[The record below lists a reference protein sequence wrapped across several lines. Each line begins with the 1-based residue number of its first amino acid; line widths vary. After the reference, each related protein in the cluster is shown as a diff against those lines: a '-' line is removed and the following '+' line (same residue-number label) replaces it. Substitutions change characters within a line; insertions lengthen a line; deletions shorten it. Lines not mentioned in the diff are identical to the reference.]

1 MSNEAFALSPI
12 SARAASPT
20 DADFEAI
27 REAFLET
34 ARGRWFLDEYT
45 KRNRNADTAMVLE
58 AVARIENSLA
68 AQKEEQ
74 QRQAASEQA
83 LQDAL
88 PSEPPA
94 NEPPSN
100 ELPEA
105 MAAVKVI
112 VAAARESAAQAL
124 AGPMFDEALAPAR
137 KCARVI
143 REIAWGLR
151 ESGADG
157 RICFLLES
165 QVDAINAACDHAA
178 TAGVRDDVL
187 RAFDQAASDIDA
199 LSPSTAEPQAEAQH
213 IATVDIAEPTP
224 LPETGLAA
232 APADISSD
240 QQMDSLDAE
249 LFEAPVAVVEDS
261 LPVIEAEAPAE
272 EDQPI
277 EIAAIAVEPI
287 EAAEPEIAQL
297 EMVQLETVPEIAPE
311 PVVEIAPEMAVI
323 ETAAVATATFETE
336 TVATTQAS
344 LGASLIASGIVAK
357 PASPRI
363 DLLAPIRRMSQAE
376 KVAFF
381 S

>member
-1 MSNEAFALSPI
+1 VLFLSRIFMSNEAFALSPI

-74 QRQAASEQA
+74 QRQAAAEQA
-83 LQDAL
+83 LREATL
-88 PSEPPA
+88 NEPPA
-94 NEPPSN
+94 IEPATS

-105 MAAVKVI
+105 MAAVRAI
-112 VAAARESAAQAL
+112 VAAARESAVQAL
-124 AGPMFDEALAPAR
+124 AGPVFEDALAPAR

-157 RICFLLES
+157 RICFLLET

-178 TAGVRDDVL
+178 TVGVRDDIL

-199 LSPSTAEPQAEAQH
+199 LSPSAAESQAAIESV
-213 IATVDIAEPTP
+213 ATVDALDLTP
-224 LPETGLAA
+224 SDA
-232 APADISSD
+232 SSER
-240 QQMDSLDAE
+240 QMDSLDTE
-249 LFEAPVAVVEDS
+249 LFEAPAAVLENSFPAVE
-261 LPVIEAEAPAE
+261 PEAAAE
-272 EDQPI
+272 EDRPV
-277 EIAAIAVEPI
+277 EMAASAVAPI
-287 EAAEPEIAQL
+287 EAA
-297 EMVQLETVPEIAPE
+297 
-311 PVVEIAPEMAVI
+311 APEMAQRETLQLEAAPEIASEPIVEMAPQMVVI
-323 ETAAVATATFETE
+323 ETAAVATTTFEIDN
-336 TVATTQAS
+336 VATAQAS

-357 PASPRI
+357 PAPRI

>member
-1 MSNEAFALSPI
+1 MANEAFALSPI

-45 KRNRNADTAMVLE
+45 RRNRNADTAMVLE
-58 AVARIENSLA
+58 AVARIESSLA

-74 QRQAASEQA
+74 QRQALSEQA
-83 LQDAL
+83 AREAQA
-88 PSEPPA
+88 SEPPA
-94 NEPPSN
+94 V
-100 ELPEA
+100 ELPSSELPAA
-105 MAAVKVI
+105 MAAVKAI
-112 VAAARESAAQAL
+112 VAAARESAVQAL
-124 AGPMFDEALAPAR
+124 AAPVFEEAIAPAR

-178 TAGVRDDVL
+178 AVGMRDDVL
-187 RAFDQAASDIDA
+187 RAFDQAAGEIEA
-199 LSPSTAEPQAEAQH
+199 LSPSAAEPLAEA
-213 IATVDIAEPTP
+213 ASFVAADLAEPGP
-224 LPETGLAA
+224 LPEADIAA
-232 APADISSD
+232 APADASSD
-240 QQMDSLDAE
+240 QQIASLDAE
-249 LFEAPVAVVEDS
+249 LFEAPVAVVEDALS
-261 LPVIEAEAPAE
+261 AVEWETLAEGAEPVATT
-272 EDQPI
+272 
-277 EIAAIAVEPI
+277 AIAVEPI
-287 EAAEPEIAQL
+287 ETSEPEVAQL
-297 EMVQLETVPEIAPE
+297 DAVPEIAPE
-311 PVVEIAPEMAVI
+311 PVVEVAPEMAVI
-323 ETAAVATATFETE
+323 ETVAVATTSFEIE
-336 TVATTQAS
+336 TVAATQAS
-344 LGASLIASGIVAK
+344 LGASLIASGVVAK
-357 PASPRI
+357 PASPRS

>member
-1 MSNEAFALSPI
+1 MANEAFALSPI

-68 AQKEEQ
+68 AQKEEY
-74 QRQAASEQA
+74 QRQAFSEQA
-83 LQDAL
+83 LREAP

-94 NEPPSN
+94 AEPLSS
-100 ELPEA
+100 ELPA
-105 MAAVKVI
+105 AIAAVKVI

-124 AGPMFDEALAPAR
+124 AAPVFDDALAPAR

-178 TAGVRDDVL
+178 AIGVRDDVL
-187 RAFDQAASDIDA
+187 RAFDQAAGEIEA
-199 LSPSTAEPQAEAQH
+199 LSPSTAEPQAEAQSF
-213 IATVDIAEPTP
+213 
-224 LPETGLAA
+224 
-232 APADISSD
+232 APADVAEPIALGETDLAAGPADMSSE
-240 QQMDSLDAE
+240 QPMDSLDAE
-249 LFEAPVAVVEDS
+249 LFEAPVTVMEDAP
-261 LPVIEAEAPAE
+261 PVLEPEFPAQ
-272 EDQPI
+272 EDQPV
-277 EIAAIAVEPI
+277 EMASIAAAPI
-287 EAAEPEIAQL
+287 DEAPPEISQL
-297 EMVQLETVPEIAPE
+297 ETVQLEAVPEIAPE
-311 PVVEIAPEMAVI
+311 LAVEIMPEAAVI
-323 ETAAVATATFETE
+323 ETAAVPTATLETD
-336 TVATTQAS
+336 AFAAAPAS

-357 PASPRI
+357 PVSPRI